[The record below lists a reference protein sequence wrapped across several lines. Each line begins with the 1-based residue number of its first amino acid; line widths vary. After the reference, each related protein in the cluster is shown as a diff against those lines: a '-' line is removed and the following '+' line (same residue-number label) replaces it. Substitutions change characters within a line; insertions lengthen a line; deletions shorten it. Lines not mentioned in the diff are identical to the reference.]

1 LLEFSGWLLV
11 FVNAIDRRV
20 FSNCIAWCYLRLN
33 EPTEELLSE
42 LSVTTRLKLG
52 SEHLRLLFTSNRI
65 VVDHVGKRGAGAVA
79 GSGILGK
86 LSGAFEDLFRSGN
99 ESARRRGIVKMSPGQ
114 VLRAHR
120 DNFAILYSEVVSVIV
135 EQTIGLNSLTILT
148 GDEKFEFLTRTR
160 FESVIGM
167 VSKTLGDKVTAR
179 RLSKS
184 RTHR

>member
-1 LLEFSGWLLV
+1 M
-11 FVNAIDRRV
+11 DRRV
-20 FSNCIAWCYLRLN
+20 FFHCIAWCYVGLSDA
-33 EPTEELLSE
+33 TEELQGG
-42 LSVTTRLKLG
+42 LSVTTRLKFG

-99 ESARRRGIVKMSPGQ
+99 ESARRRGIVKMSPVQ

-135 EQTIGLNSLTILT
+135 EQTVGLNSLTILT
-148 GDEKFEFLTRTR
+148 GDDKFEFLTRTR
-160 FESVIGM
+160 FDSVVEM
-167 VSKTLGDKVTAR
+167 VSKTLGDKVTVR
-179 RLSKS
+179 RLSQS

>member
-1 LLEFSGWLLV
+1 MLV
-11 FVNAIDRRV
+11 LINAVDRRV
-20 FSNCIAWCYLRLN
+20 LVHCIAWCYVGLSDA
-33 EPTEELLSE
+33 TEELLGE
-42 LSVTTRLKLG
+42 LSVTSRLKLG

-99 ESARRRGIVKMSPGQ
+99 ESARRRGIVKMGPGQ

-120 DNFAILYSEVVSVIV
+120 DNFAIQYSEVVSVIA
-135 EQTIGLNSLTILT
+135 EQTAGLNSLTILT
-148 GDEKFEFLTRTR
+148 GDDKFEFLTRTR
-160 FESVIGM
+160 FDSVIEM
-167 VSKTLGDKVTAR
+167 VSKTLGDKVTVR
-179 RLSKS
+179 RLSQS